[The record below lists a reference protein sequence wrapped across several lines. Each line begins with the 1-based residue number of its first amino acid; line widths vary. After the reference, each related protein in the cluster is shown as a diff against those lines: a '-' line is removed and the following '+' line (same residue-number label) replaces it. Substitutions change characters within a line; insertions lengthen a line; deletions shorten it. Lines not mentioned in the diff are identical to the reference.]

1 MSQAG
6 SGQSGYLSN
15 TDWNTFNNKQSTITK
30 GNLTGSAPLI
40 VTNGTNS
47 IIGSGVTVSMSQ
59 AGSGQSGYLSNTDWN
74 TFNNKQSTI
83 TKGNLTGSAPLTVTN
98 GTNSIIG
105 SGVTVSMSQA
115 GTASAGWLSASDWN
129 VFNQKGG
136 QVVTGSLTSSSPLI
150 ITGDGLVVGSATAI
164 SMTQADSTHNG
175 YLSASDW
182 NVFNQKSG
190 QVITGSL
197 TGSSPLTITGGGLI
211 VGSATTISMSQAG
224 SGQSGYLSNTDW
236 NTFNNKFT
244 LPSGITISSSG
255 ISSTADFSLTT
266 TGTKSISINST
277 NAVNIETDADSGII
291 NIGTVNS
298 KVTNIGNTNSGICN
312 INGNVYLRWLYAI
325 DSSSIH
331 MLSNVEINNNIF
343 YKYDNV
349 NDLAS
354 SSSRIKRGYITTVY
368 STTIDTTTINKT
380 GGDLTIETTT
390 SGNIVLSP
398 YSNVNSKSVL
408 PSTTNTY
415 NLGSSSYYWNNG
427 YITTLNTTQII
438 NSSQNSNLVQQT
450 TSGDIVFNPVNGC
463 VRPYTTNTYNLG
475 SSSYYWNNGYITT
488 LNTTQIINSSQNSN
502 LLQQTTSG
510 DIVFNPVNGCVRPYT
525 NNTYDLGTSSFSWRG
540 LNVNNI
546 YDNNL
551 YTNYIKRDNT
561 GDLTI
566 ETTNGSLNLACT
578 GGCVY
583 LKGAQTYS
591 YNLHPY
597 ASNTYDLGTSS
608 KRWNDCYVNT
618 LDVGTGLFM
627 NNKKIQVEWISTA
640 TYEQRTDT
648 LYNYNDYACFVG
660 GFVSSADNSVH
671 SAVILKNIDSGFW
684 KLYAIGCAGVCVV
697 AIPIEMARISNYSN
711 LLVYYGV

>member
-1 MSQAG
+1 
-6 SGQSGYLSN
+6 
-15 TDWNTFNNKQSTITK
+15 
-30 GNLTGSAPLI
+30 
-40 VTNGTNS
+40 
-47 IIGSGVTVSMSQ
+47 
-59 AGSGQSGYLSNTDWN
+59 
-74 TFNNKQSTI
+74 
-83 TKGNLTGSAPLTVTN
+83 
-98 GTNSIIG
+98 
-105 SGVTVSMSQA
+105 
-115 GTASAGWLSASDWN
+115 
-129 VFNQKGG
+129 
-136 QVVTGSLTSSSPLI
+136 
-150 ITGDGLVVGSATAI
+150 
-164 SMTQADSTHNG
+164 MTQADSTHNG

-463 VRPYTTNTYNLG
+463 VRPSTTNTYN
-475 SSSYYWNNGYITT
+475 
-488 LNTTQIINSSQNSN
+488 
-502 LLQQTTSG
+502 
-510 DIVFNPVNGCVRPYT
+510 
-525 NNTYDLGTSSFSWRG
+525 LGTSSFSWRG